1 MTPLKFDWST
11 YFPKSTLESSFNV
24 SNVFSWDYVGFQNI
38 LLLHFTSRIRAHKK
52 ETLSSFI
59 HLLGNVCLEHAKP
72 TKCSPISLNVGLK
85 TSMASNFRNSSL
97 LKCQQLRHIQEACFC
112 QLFFTTNQHHRHK
125 APFPLLKKRVRLE
138 GRQYC
143 LSQKV
148 SHIMGIEQPFIFLD
162 GNLTNMQIC
171 HGSASVQGSQEG
183 CLSECSCHYQWQAN

>member
-1 MTPLKFDWST
+1 MTRNQTSAKYNWRRVDEASKITQCVSPRNSWVTKCHPNKGHYVPSLDMARKKRPNHILDWEMTPLKFDWST

-97 LKCQQLRHIQEACFC
+97 LKCQQLRHI
-112 QLFFTTNQHHRHK
+112 
-125 APFPLLKKRVRLE
+125 
-138 GRQYC
+138 
-143 LSQKV
+143 
-148 SHIMGIEQPFIFLD
+148 
-162 GNLTNMQIC
+162 
-171 HGSASVQGSQEG
+171 
-183 CLSECSCHYQWQAN
+183 